1 MKFPAQMSLGRKKR
15 RAEEAVLEQH
25 SFAYSTVSE
34 IKPGIQ
40 RNVEIPPPPRILKQH
55 GNGLIEV
62 LHFIHRGPI

>member
-1 MKFPAQMSLGRKKR
+1 MKFPAKMSLGRKKR

-40 RNVEIPPPPRILKQH
+40 RNVEIPPRP
-55 GNGLIEV
+55 G
-62 LHFIHRGPI
+62 F

>member
-40 RNVEIPPPPRILKQH
+40 RNVEIPPPAPDFKTTWKWID
-55 GNGLIEV
+55 
-62 LHFIHRGPI
+62 